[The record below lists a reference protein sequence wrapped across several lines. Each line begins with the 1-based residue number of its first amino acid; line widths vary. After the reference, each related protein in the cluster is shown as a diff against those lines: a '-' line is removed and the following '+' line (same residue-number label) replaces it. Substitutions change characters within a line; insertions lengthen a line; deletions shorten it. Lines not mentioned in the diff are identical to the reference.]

1 MDLRT
6 RVYLGSIAVLLVG
19 LCSAFVIFLTA
30 GDAADGAVRYEV
42 IDGKAY
48 AVPLSDTKAY
58 VRDLQRFGGKA
69 AVLAAELDRWF
80 AGLWQGRTLALTV
93 AILSIAVSLGMF
105 LVANRLPDRPRG
117 ASEPPGP
124 PRT

>member
-6 RVYLGSIAVLLVG
+6 RLYLGSIAVLLVG
-19 LCSAFVIFLTA
+19 LCGAFVIFLSA
-30 GDAADGAVRYEV
+30 GDDADGAVRYEV
-42 IDGKAY
+42 IDGKVY
-48 AVPLSDTKAY
+48 AVPLADTKAY

-69 AVLAAELDRWF
+69 AVLAAELDRWI
-80 AGLWQGRTLALTV
+80 AGLWQGRTLAVTV
-93 AILSIAVSLGMF
+93 AILTVAVSLGMF
-105 LVANRLPDRPRG
+105 LVGSRLPDRVRG